1 MVTFAYI
8 QKTNRD
14 DRRKTTSSS
23 LSAYTQG
30 QTSAPDHVGQHTS
43 GSVAIEGLLFVL

>member
-14 DRRKTTSSS
+14 DRRKTTSLS
-23 LSAYTQG
+23 LSAYTLG
-30 QTSAPDHVGQHTS
+30 QTSAHDHVGQHTS
-43 GSVAIEGLLFVL
+43 DLVAILGLLFVL